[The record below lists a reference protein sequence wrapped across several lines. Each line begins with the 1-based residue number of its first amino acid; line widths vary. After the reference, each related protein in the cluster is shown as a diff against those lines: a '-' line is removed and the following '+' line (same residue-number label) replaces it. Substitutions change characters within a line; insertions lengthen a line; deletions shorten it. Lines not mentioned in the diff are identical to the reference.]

1 MPGWSAPITWFP
13 TDLVTAA
20 MLNAQLRDNM
30 LVLNGAT
37 GPVLTNFTPTMS
49 QLGGI
54 TLSTATGRYIRYG
67 PLVIA
72 TTRCIASSSGTASN
86 ALVVGGLP
94 VTALD
99 TAAGGG
105 TCFGFFSRASNPN
118 YLLHGVWVSTTAV
131 NFYSGGAATGLFGV
145 NPAVTIVSG
154 DEVDLTFIY
163 NGS

>member
-1 MPGWSAPITWFP
+1 MPWTAPRTWVAGELVSAA
-13 TDLVTAA
+13 L
-20 MLNAQLRDNM
+20 LNTHLRDNL

-37 GPVLTNFTPTMS
+37 GPVVTNFTPTMS
-49 QLGGI
+49 QSGGI
-54 TLSTATGRYIRYG
+54 TLSTATGRYTRYG

-72 TTRCIASSSGTASN
+72 TTRCIASSSGSASN

-105 TCFGFFSRASNPN
+105 TCFGFFSRAGNPN
-118 YLLHGVWVSTTAV
+118 HLLHGVWASTSSV
-131 NFYSGGAATGLFGV
+131 NFYSGAAATGLFGV
-145 NPAVTIVSG
+145 NPAVTIASG
-154 DEVDLTFIY
+154 DEVSLTFVY